1 MSRIGKKPILIPE
14 NVEIKIVPPQR
25 DPANGGKN
33 QKVLIKGPKGEISQ
47 ELPAEVRIEIK
58 GKKIFILPNIP
69 NPAFSGTG
77 SRSQSDLGTE
87 EGIKGRKLKRIK
99 AFWGLVRSLLAGAI
113 KGVVEGYEKKLQLE
127 GVGFKANIE
136 GEDLLLKIGFSHP
149 VKIKTPQG
157 IKFSVEKNIIT
168 ISGINKQLVGQ
179 IAAKIRKIQ
188 PPEPYKGKGI
198 RYVGEVIRRKV
209 GKKVVAT
216 AT

>member
-1 MSRIGKKPILIPE
+1 MRNLVIYLIYNNSMSRIGKKPILIPE
-14 NVEIKIVPPQR
+14 NVEIKIVQLQPRFQR
-25 DPANGGKN
+25 GNGGKN

-47 ELPAEVRIEIK
+47 ELPAEVRIEAK
-58 GKKIFILPNIP
+58 GKKIFILP
-69 NPAFSGTG
+69 
-77 SRSQSDLGTE
+77 QTE

-99 AFWGLVRSLLAGAI
+99 SFWGLFRSLLAGAI

-127 GVGFKANIE
+127 GVGFKADIE
-136 GEDLLLKIGFSHP
+136 GEDLILKIGFSHP

-168 ISGINKQLVGQ
+168 ISGINKELVGQ
-179 IAAKIRKIQ
+179 IAARIRKIK

-198 RYVGEVIRRKV
+198 RYVGEVVRRKV
-209 GKKVVAT
+209 GKKVVTT